1 MLALKTQLLD
11 NKMDD
16 ESISDKMLAIT
27 VSEAKQWIKDK
38 KLIINIYNALNHGNF
53 TKINKQ
59 QFT

>member
-27 VSEAKQWIKDK
+27 VSGAKQWIKEK
-38 KLIINIYNALNHGNF
+38 KFIINIYNALNIGSH

-59 QFT
+59 